1 MEVDNFNMV
10 RNILFFFSI
19 FFPSL
24 VVMIIKV
31 ENLGELCNIFISL
44 SYQKESKHQHQGT
57 LGFGPFG

>member
-1 MEVDNFNMV
+1 MEVDNLMWSITFNF
-10 RNILFFFSI
+10 ISI

-44 SYQKESKHQHQGT
+44 SYQKELKHQHQGT